1 MKEDKK
7 RVKLLKPIS
16 ECEEFNSKL
25 EKDEIKQI
33 CKKIHK
39 SLKKVSFDHEQP
51 FPKLNSHKNK
61 FENRI

>member
-1 MKEDKK
+1 MGNESEKENIIDKADKK

-39 SLKKVSFDHEQP
+39 SLKKVSLDQE
-51 FPKLNSHKNK
+51 
-61 FENRI
+61 

>member
-1 MKEDKK
+1 MEPQIDRHGIKNIDSANKK

-25 EKDEIKQI
+25 EKDEIKSI

-39 SLKKVSFDHEQP
+39 SLKKVTIDQE
-51 FPKLNSHKNK
+51 
-61 FENRI
+61 

>member
-1 MKEDKK
+1 MGNQSEKENIIDKADKK

-39 SLKKVSFDHEQP
+39 SLKKVSIDQE
-51 FPKLNSHKNK
+51 
-61 FENRI
+61 

>member
-1 MKEDKK
+1 MGNQSEKENIIDKADKK

-39 SLKKVSFDHEQP
+39 SLKKVSLDQE
-51 FPKLNSHKNK
+51 
-61 FENRI
+61 

>member
-1 MKEDKK
+1 MGNEIEKENIIDKADKK

-39 SLKKVSFDHEQP
+39 SLKKVSLDQE
-51 FPKLNSHKNK
+51 
-61 FENRI
+61 